1 MNKLTDSMGYISPEA
16 TFIDVMPMSIL
27 CQSGEGGS
35 SYDVTLE
42 DMTENDYTF
51 TF

>member
-1 MNKLTDSMGYISPEA
+1 MKMKQQKTSEGYVSPQTEL
-16 TFIDVMPMSIL
+16 IDIMPIAVL
-27 CQSGEGGS
+27 CQSGK
-35 SYDVTLE
+35 VTLE